1 LADEHLVKRGQ
12 EIHFSEFKVNQ
23 KRVPGME
30 FVGKRSEGII
40 GSYNLPV
47 DDTQS
52 WGIMDK
58 RAPGME
64 FVGKRAPGMEFVG
77 KRAPGMEFVGK
88 RAPGMEF
95 VGKRSFKDYDYAQ
108 F

>member
-1 LADEHLVKRGQ
+1 MD
-12 EIHFSEFKVNQ
+12 FSNFIVNQ

-30 FVGKRSEGII
+30 FVGKRSEGIQE
-40 GSYNLPV
+40 SYNLPV
-47 DDTQS
+47 GDIQG
-52 WGIMDK
+52 WGEMDK

-88 RAPGMEF
+88 R
-95 VGKRSFKDYDYAQ
+95 
-108 F
+108 